1 MAAVQA
7 ANIDD
12 VMLCHVMSW
21 HGAYGRVAIALL
33 EEHSEALTQEFLAN
47 RPLTYVQYDHILIT
61 HIQYITVIH
70 HTTPPTGHTHSI

>member
-12 VMLCHVMSW
+12 VMSCHVMSCHVMSCHGMG

-47 RPLTYVQYDHILIT
+47 RPLTYVQ
-61 HIQYITVIH
+61 
-70 HTTPPTGHTHSI
+70 